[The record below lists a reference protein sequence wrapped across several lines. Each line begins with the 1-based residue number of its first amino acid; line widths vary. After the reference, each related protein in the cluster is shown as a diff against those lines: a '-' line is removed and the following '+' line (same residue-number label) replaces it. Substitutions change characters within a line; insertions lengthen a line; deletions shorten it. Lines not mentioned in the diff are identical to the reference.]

1 MTTRVGAAYKRPLAD
16 DRPTGPGPRRAG
28 DPDREVEDLSRRIA
42 EVVNSAG
49 PEIRGDLREYA
60 IELLK
65 EETEQSDVAHEPAE
79 QASPQPFNPLAIALL
94 LCLAALPLLLSIV
107 FAPVGLAVLVIA
119 AFMGVWG
126 VLGIVFRRRR
136 T

>member
-1 MTTRVGAAYKRPLAD
+1 MAD

-42 EVVNSAG
+42 EIVNSAG
-49 PEIRGDLREYA
+49 PDARGDLREYA

-65 EETEQSDVAHEPAE
+65 EETEQSDVAHEPRGAVT
-79 QASPQPFNPLAIALL
+79 PPPFNPLAIALL
-94 LCLAALPLLLSIV
+94 LVLAALPLLLSIV
-107 FAPVGLAVLVIA
+107 FAPVGIAILGIAALFGIWGVIA
-119 AFMGVWG
+119 TM
-126 VLGIVFRRRR
+126 FRRHR

>member
-1 MTTRVGAAYKRPLAD
+1 MAD
-16 DRPTGPGPRRAG
+16 DRPTGPGSHRAG

-65 EETEQSDVAHEPAE
+65 EETEQSDVAHGPGGP
-79 QASPQPFNPLAIALL
+79 ASPPPFNPLAIALL
-94 LCLAALPLLLSIV
+94 LVLAALPLLLSIV

-119 AFMGVWG
+119 AIMALWG
-126 VLGIVFRRRR
+126 VIATMFRRR

>member
-1 MTTRVGAAYKRPLAD
+1 MTTSVGAAYKSPLAD
-16 DRPTGPGPRRAG
+16 DRPTGPGSGRAG

-49 PEIRGDLREYA
+49 PGVRGDLREYA

-65 EETEQSDVAHEPAE
+65 EETEQSDVAHESVGPAG
-79 QASPQPFNPLAIALL
+79 PQPFNPLAIALL
-94 LCLAALPLLLSIV
+94 LVLAALPLLLSIV

-119 AFMGVWG
+119 AIMALWG
-126 VLGIVFRRRR
+126 VIVTVFRRR

>member
-1 MTTRVGAAYKRPLAD
+1 LAD
-16 DRPTGPGPRRAG
+16 DRPTGPGSRRTG

-65 EETEQSDVAHEPAE
+65 EETEQSDVAHE
-79 QASPQPFNPLAIALL
+79 QARAADPPPFNPLAIALL
-94 LCLAALPLLLSIV
+94 LVLAALPLLLSIV

-119 AFMGVWG
+119 AIFGVWG
-126 VLGIVFRRRR
+126 VVATMFRRRA
-136 T
+136 